1 MAYHAAGDF
10 LKRLIPLL
18 IVCSWSFACQDS
30 GNTGGRPTPGPSAT
44 KRAPAQSAATD
55 HDDLERLRALGYLDY
70 SEEIP
75 QAPGAGTQFLD
86 QQRAFPGSTLVIYGG
101 TCSAELITLEGQV
114 LNSWSMGSCRRWDQA
129 VLGSDGSLLVVGSR
143 SDTNRPVSEQMESS
157 FLIKLSWSNEVLWQ
171 RKLPA
176 HHDVEI
182 LPEGDMLT
190 LLLKRRMVE
199 AVDPEAEVWDNP
211 IGHLDSEGQLIEEIS
226 LYDILAA
233 PSSGFPLRITGRGSA
248 QGERWIDLL
257 HCNEIEVVGHT
268 EMAARH
274 PIYSDDHLLITS
286 RSQDMVMVVNWRT
299 RELIWHWG
307 QGQLS
312 GPHGATVL
320 TNGNLLIF
328 DNGLEQRWSRV
339 IELDPVNERIV
350 NELGP
355 PNRSEF
361 FSRVMGA
368 AQGLPNGNVL
378 ITNSAGGQGLELTAT
393 GLPAWVFMGTHRTDD
408 GYRIK
413 IPRMTRI
420 STAKTKALLD
430 HMQRR

>member
-1 MAYHAAGDF
+1 M
-10 LKRLIPLL
+10 KRLISLL
-18 IVCSWSFACQDS
+18 IVCSWLFACSDE
-30 GNTGGRPTPGPSAT
+30 GKTPRRPTSEPTAT
-44 KRAPAQSAATD
+44 KRVPAETATTD
-55 HDDLERLRALGYLDY
+55 NDDLDRLRALGYLDY

-75 QAPGAGTQFLD
+75 QAPGAGTQLLD
-86 QQRAFPGSTLVIYGG
+86 PTRAFPGSTLVIYGG
-101 TCSAELITLEGQV
+101 TCSAELITLEGHV
-114 LNSWSMGSCRRWDQA
+114 LNSWSLDSCRRWDQA

-143 SDTNRPVSEQMESS
+143 SDTDRPVSEQMKSS
-157 FLIKLSWSNEVLWQ
+157 FLVKLSWSNEVLWQ
-171 RKLPA
+171 RKLPV
-176 HHDVEI
+176 HHDVEV
-182 LPEGDMLT
+182 LADGTLLT
-190 LLLKRRMVE
+190 LLLTRRMID
-199 AVDPEAEVWDNP
+199 AIDPEAEVWDNP
-211 IGHLDSEGQLIEEIS
+211 IGHLTSEGRLIEEIP
-226 LYDILAA
+226 LFEILAA
-233 PSSGFPLRITGRGSA
+233 PSSGFPLKITGRGSA
-248 QGERWIDLL
+248 QDEHWIDIL
-257 HCNEIEVVGHT
+257 HCNEIEVVGHP
-268 EMAARH
+268 EMASRH
-274 PIYSDDHLLITS
+274 RIYSEDHVLITS
-286 RSQDMVMVVNWRT
+286 RSQDAVMVVNWHT

-320 TNGNLLIF
+320 ANGNLLIF

-378 ITNSAGGQGLELTAT
+378 ITNSAGGQGLELTLA

-420 STAKTKALLD
+420 STAETQAILD
-430 HMQRR
+430 RMQRR